1 MLRVQQLQMRSRHR
15 WSVVII
21 SAMQMT
27 VFLTLL
33 SLTLSLQGASRDICV
48 QEHITNKLKHCILR
62 SLSMIQSILHNHLG
76 GHALELAN
84 TNRHILRCSVFMLRG
99 YAMCLDHE
107 VVGRVYCLA
116 TITAACGH
124 NVCTSAFK
132 LFSCSNQEAAQCGV
146 VAWGYWPSAS

>member
-1 MLRVQQLQMRSRHR
+1 MLRVQQLQMMSRHR

-33 SLTLSLQGASRDICV
+33 SLTLSLQGASRDICA
-48 QEHITNKLKHCILR
+48 QKHITEKIRHSILR
-62 SLSMIQSILHNHLG
+62 SLSKIQNVLHNHLG

-84 TNRHILRCSVFMLRG
+84 MNRHILRCSVFMLRG

-107 VVGRVYCLA
+107 VVGRIYCFA
-116 TITAACGH
+116 TITAAQR
-124 NVCTSAFK
+124 NVCTSAFR
-132 LFSCSNQEAAQCGV
+132 LCSCSNQEAAKRGV
-146 VAWGYWPSAS
+146 VAWGYWPFAS